1 MIIIFFIIGL
11 LIGSFLN
18 VCIYRIPLNKSI
30 IKPPSSCGS
39 CGHRLNYYDMLPVIN
54 YVINRGKCR
63 YCGEKYSY
71 QYPLTELFNGLLYSV
86 ITLKYGIS
94 LNAVLYCL
102 LGSILITVS
111 VIDLKHKIIPDSLNI
126 IIAAIGI
133 IFALYDSMIISDRAL
148 GALIGFVLFFA
159 IALATDAMGGGDI
172 KLIAGLGAIFGVEGV
187 LFIVFFSFIIGAV
200 ISVALLITKIKGRK
214 DELPFGPFI
223 SAATLLYIFYGNEI
237 INLYV
242 TVQVLT
248 GLLS

>member
-1 MIIIFFIIGL
+1 MAIVFFITGL

-126 IIAAIGI
+126 IIAAIGVL
-133 IFALYDSMIISDRAL
+133 FTLYDSSVLTDRAL
-148 GALIGFVLFFA
+148 GALIGFILFFA
-159 IALATDAMGGGDI
+159 IALVTDAMGGGDI
-172 KLIAGLGAIFGVEGV
+172 KLITGLGAIFGVEGV
-187 LFIVFFSFIIGAV
+187 LFILFFSFVSGAV
-200 ISVALLITKIKGRK
+200 ISVILLVTKIKDRK
-214 DELPFGPFI
+214 DEIPFGPFI
-223 SAATLLYIFYGNEI
+223 SAATLIHILWR
-237 INLYV
+237 
-242 TVQVLT
+242 
-248 GLLS
+248 